1 MKVSLSRSVMTLAM
15 LGIFVVLVFIASGY
29 PPNARFMPFVV
40 GIPAIGLCILQL
52 VLDQRG
58 RPTALDAGPPAPE
71 PGVRNVGPEVP
82 HEMLP
87 VEPQPVPSPRE
98 TVRRELVLW
107 AYFLALVGCV
117 LLFGFWATIP
127 IFLIAFL
134 RFQARARWGMTLAL
148 GIAAT
153 VVLYLALEQ
162 AFRIE
167 LHRGFV
173 TEYVRDQMGRTS

>member
-15 LGIFVVLVFIASGY
+15 LGIFVVLVAIASGY

-40 GIPAIGLCILQL
+40 GIPAIGLCLLQL
-52 VLDQRG
+52 VLDQRQ
-58 RPTALDAGPPAPE
+58 RTTTREAGPPAPA
-71 PGVRNVGPEVP
+71 PGVRNVGPKVP
-82 HEMLP
+82 REMLP
-87 VEPQPVPSPRE
+87 VEPEPALSPRE
-98 TVRRELVLW
+98 TVRRELTLW
-107 AYFLALVGCV
+107 AYFLALVGGI

-127 IFLIAFL
+127 IFLVAFL
-134 RFQARARWGMTLAL
+134 RFQARASWGMTLAL

-153 VVLYLALEQ
+153 AVLYLALEQ

-173 TEYVRDQMGRTS
+173 TEYLRDRMGRTS